1 MILAAGRGERMRPLT
16 DKLPKPLLKVGGV
29 SLIERLIQALVS
41 AGLKDIL
48 VNHAHLGQHIVE
60 TLGDGRRY
68 AANIVYSHESEGEL
82 ETGGG
87 IFRALD
93 LLSDPFLVVNGDIL
107 TDYPFN
113 HLLGTLSS
121 EDPSLQGLAQLL
133 IRRDEVSAPFAL
145 SQSKPMHPSTLR
157 QAQDMPSSGRTDFK
171 HHLIMSGL
179 AHIVLVN
186 NPPHHPQGDFHLTR
200 NRVTAQGANKL
211 TFSGIGVYRKALFQ
225 NCSPGKFSLAPVLR
239 AAMDAGEI
247 SGEHYAGRWWDI
259 GTPERLAQLDAQYL
273 ADPW

>member
-29 SLIERLIQALVS
+29 SLIERLIHALVS
-41 AGLKDIL
+41 AGLGDIL
-48 VNHAHLGQHIVE
+48 VNHAHLGQHILE

-68 AANIVYSHESEGEL
+68 GANIVYSHESEGGL

-107 TDYPFN
+107 TDYPFDR
-113 HLLGTLSS
+113 LS
-121 EDPSLQGLAQLL
+121 A
-133 IRRDEVSAPFAL
+133 V
-145 SQSKPMHPSTLR
+145 
-157 QAQDMPSSGRTDFK
+157 
-171 HHLIMSGL
+171 MSGL
-179 AHIVLVN
+179 AHIVLVD
-186 NPPHHPQGDFHLTR
+186 NPPHHPQGDFHLTGDH
-200 NRVTAQGANKL
+200 VTTQGPNKL

-225 NCSPGKFSLAPVLR
+225 NCRPGKFPLAPVLR
-239 AAMDAGEI
+239 VAMDAGEI
-247 SGEHYAGRWWDI
+247 TGEHYAGRWWDI
-259 GTPERLAQLDAQYL
+259 GTPERLAQLDGQYL

>member
-113 HLLGTLSS
+113 HLLGTLSPGS
-121 EDPSLQGLAQLL
+121 PSPPGLAY
-133 IRRDEVSAPFAL
+133 
-145 SQSKPMHPSTLR
+145 
-157 QAQDMPSSGRTDFK
+157 
-171 HHLIMSGL
+171 
-179 AHIVLVN
+179 IVLVN
-186 NPPHHPQGDFHLTR
+186 NPPHHLQGDFHLMG

-225 NCSPGKFSLAPVLR
+225 NCSPGKFSLAPVLL
-239 AAMDAGEI
+239 
-247 SGEHYAGRWWDI
+247 SGGPSEWAPTFNVARI
-259 GTPERLAQLDAQYL
+259 CSRLALRMAPPL
-273 ADPW
+273 SSMASSKC